1 MPTVLTRHDSY
12 ERDLTPA
19 AGIVCGTT
27 RADEAPVK
35 PRWSFNQRR
44 SRGDGSTGYY
54 DTLPLVFARSR
65 TSPSSP
71 GATLKLEIWSLSLDR
86 LMMDQ
91 GWNWKDRRIPF
102 P

>member
-1 MPTVLTRHDSY
+1 MPMALTRYDSN

-27 RADEAPVK
+27 RAVETPL
-35 PRWSFNQRR
+35 S
-44 SRGDGSTGYY
+44 GDGSTGYY